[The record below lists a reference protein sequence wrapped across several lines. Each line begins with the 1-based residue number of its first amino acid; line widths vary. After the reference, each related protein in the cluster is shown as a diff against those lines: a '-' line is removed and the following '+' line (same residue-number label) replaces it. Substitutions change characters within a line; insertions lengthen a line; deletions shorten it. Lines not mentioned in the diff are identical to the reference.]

1 MDRIVP
7 KRPIEG
13 VITALVTP
21 FDDRGQLNLGMI
33 KPLVEYNLGHG
44 ISGFFVCGSTGEGIL
59 LSPDERRAL
68 AAEVIQCNAGRGIVM
83 VHVGTL
89 DTATACS
96 LAQHAEEIDADA
108 ISAIPPFYYQ
118 HSDAAVGKHFRSV
131 AQATPL
137 PTFIYHIPGATGH
150 RLTADLVQECRQE
163 PNIVGMKFS
172 DNDLYLMRAI
182 MDAAGPDFITL
193 SGFDQLMLPALTMGV
208 AGAVGNN
215 QNIMPQMF
223 VQTYNAFHAGHW
235 DEAQEVFGELIRFYS
250 VLKRYDT
257 SKTTKRVL
265 RMIGLDC
272 GPPRPPNEWIS
283 DEDDRLLH
291 EDLRAAGFLKMHGI
305 ADEP

>member
-1 MDRIVP
+1 MDRVVP
-7 KRPIEG
+7 RRPIEG

-21 FDDRGQLNLGMI
+21 FDDRGKLNLGMV
-33 KPLVEYNLGHG
+33 KPLVDYNLGHG
-44 ISGFFVCGSTGEGIL
+44 ISGLFICGSTGEGIL

-96 LAQHAEEIDADA
+96 LAQHAEEVDADA
-108 ISAIPPFYYQ
+108 VSAIPPFYYTL
-118 HSDAAVGKHFRSV
+118 SDPAICRHFRSV
-131 AQATPL
+131 AQATSL
-137 PTFIYHIPGATGH
+137 PMFIYHLPGATGH
-150 RLTADLVQECRQE
+150 SLTTDFVLKCREE

-193 SGFDQLMLPALTMGV
+193 SGFDQVMLPALTMGV

-223 VQTYNAFHAGHW
+223 VRTYDAYRAGRW
-235 DEAQEVFGELIRFYS
+235 DEAREIFGELIRFYTI
-250 VLKRYDT
+250 VKGYNT
-257 SKTTKRVL
+257 HKTTKRVM
-265 RMIGLDC
+265 RMLGLDC
-272 GPPRPPNEWIS
+272 GPPRPPIEWLG
-283 DEDDRLLH
+283 DEDDRRLK
-291 EDLRAAGFLKMHGI
+291 EELRSAGFFKMHGI
-305 ADEP
+305 E